1 MNENQLKT
9 KIYLLRALDTVLV
22 LTVIGIA
29 IYTVFYAQNKEFMIM
44 ASLVGLFIVNLVGR
58 ETNKRISLMG
68 VQLEKLKR
76 DKRTEEQRTL
86 LSTRHGTR
94 ISTKSGATKSG
105 ATKSAAPSTKP
116 NTDKKSN

>member
-94 ISTKSGATKSG
+94 ISTKSGATKS
-105 ATKSAAPSTKP
+105 AAPSTKP